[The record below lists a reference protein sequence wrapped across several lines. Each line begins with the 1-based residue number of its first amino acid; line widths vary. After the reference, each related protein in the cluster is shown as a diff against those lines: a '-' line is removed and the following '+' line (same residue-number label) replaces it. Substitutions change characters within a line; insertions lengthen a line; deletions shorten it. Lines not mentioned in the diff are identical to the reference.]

1 MQLSASGVGRS
12 NAAPCTLVTTLLI
25 GGSSV
30 FVSSPAVGAVWL
42 LAGRGCSCPVFEFV
56 GGVAAAFIGC
66 AWTGVSGCVIAMSA
80 PTHGQD
86 GCYGGFD
93 IESKLSRAY
102 MYV

>member
-1 MQLSASGVGRS
+1 MGVFYPSLTRL
-12 NAAPCTLVTTLLI
+12 CVQ
-25 GGSSV
+25 
-30 FVSSPAVGAVWL
+30 F
-42 LAGRGCSCPVFEFV
+42 GCQIEFCGCVCPVVGFA